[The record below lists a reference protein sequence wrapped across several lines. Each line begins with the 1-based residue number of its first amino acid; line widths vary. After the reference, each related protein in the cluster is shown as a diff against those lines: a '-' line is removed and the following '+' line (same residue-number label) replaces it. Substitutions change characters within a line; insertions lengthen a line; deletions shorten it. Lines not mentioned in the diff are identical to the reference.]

1 MIIVLMG
8 VTGSGKTT
16 VGKLLASQLGW
27 KFFEGDDFHSPANIE
42 KLRRGEPLNDADRR
56 PWLEAIRE
64 VIRAAI
70 DRGEN
75 AVIACSALKES
86 YRRMLQIREQVSFV
100 YLKAS
105 IALIQD
111 RLKNRVGHFMNP
123 DLVQSQFDTL
133 EAPEDALQIDAGSTP
148 AEIVQV
154 IRNGLAV

>member
-8 VTGSGKTT
+8 VTGSGKST

-27 KFFEGDDFHSPANIE
+27 EFFEGDDFHSPKNIE

-64 VIRAAI
+64 VISRAIA
-70 DRGEN
+70 RGEN
-75 AVIACSALKES
+75 AVIACSALKQS
-86 YRRMLQIREQVSFV
+86 YRKLLQTREQVSFV

-105 IALIQD
+105 MALIQN
-111 RLKNRVGHFMNP
+111 RLKNRTDHFMNP

-133 EAPEDALQIDAGSTP
+133 EEPEQALQVDAGLSP
-148 AEIVQV
+148 ADIVQA
-154 IRNGLAV
+154 IRNKLSV